1 MALVPSGEGSVA
13 TVARTP
19 GGAQGTQKKEI
30 VNALKALAEAEPTPF
45 WLQDPA
51 RPEPCPS
58 LVETTAC
65 DLAVIGGGYTG
76 LWTALLAKE
85 RDPALDVVLVDA
97 DLAGEAASGRNGGFC
112 AASLTHGLWNGMERW
127 PRQIRTLERL
137 GKENLAGI
145 AATVAQYGIDCDFE
159 FTGELKVATERWQLP
174 ELAREGRYGTALGH
188 DMRLLDRDEM
198 RAEVDSPTYLG
209 GLWDVEGAAMLHP
222 ARLAWGLREAC
233 AALGV
238 RIYERTP
245 VTSMESERLGV
256 LLRTPYGR
264 IKARKVALGTGAFP
278 PLLKRLKHYLVPVYD
293 YALMTEPLSQAQLDE
308 LGWRNRQG
316 LSDAANQFHYY
327 RLTAD
332 NRILWGGYDAIY
344 HFRNGIRAELESRP
358 ETFARLSRHFFTTYP
373 QLEGVSF
380 THSWGGVIDTCSR
393 FCAFYGKAMGGRLA
407 YAVGYTGLGVGA
419 ARFGAQVMLDHLG
432 VGPVTREQAERLRL
446 EMVTG
451 RPLPFPPE
459 PLRFGAIQLTRW
471 SIARADANQGRRN
484 LWLRTLDRFGLGF
497 DS

>member
-1 MALVPSGEGSVA
+1 MALVPVGEGSVVI
-13 TVARTP
+13 VARTP
-19 GGAQGTQKKEI
+19 AGAQGTQKKGI
-30 VNALKALAEAEPTPF
+30 VNVLKALAEAEPTPF

-51 RPEPCPS
+51 RPEPYPS

-85 RDPALDVVLVDA
+85 RDPSLDVVLLDA
-97 DLAGEAASGRNGGFC
+97 DLVGEAASGRNGGFC

-127 PRQIRTLERL
+127 PRQIKTLERL
-137 GKENLAGI
+137 GKENLAEI
-145 AATVAQYGIDCDFE
+145 ASAVDRYGIDCEFE
-159 FTGELKVATERWQLP
+159 FTGELKVATEQWQLP
-174 ELAREGRYGTALGH
+174 ELEEEAGHGAALGH

-209 GLWDVEGAAMLHP
+209 GLWDVDGAAMLHP
-222 ARLAWGLREAC
+222 SKLAWGLREAC

-245 VTSMESERLGV
+245 VTSMEGDRGGI
-256 LLRTPYGR
+256 LLRAPYGR
-264 IKARKVALGTGAFP
+264 IRARKVALGTGAFP

-293 YALMTEPLSQAQLDE
+293 YALMTEPLSEERMAS
-308 LGWRNRQG
+308 LGWGNRQG

-327 RLTAD
+327 RLTSD

-344 HFRNGIRAELESRP
+344 HFRNGVRAELESRP
-358 ETFARLSRHFFTTYP
+358 ETFARLSEHFFRTYP
-373 QLEGVSF
+373 QLEGVNF
-380 THSWGGVIDTCSR
+380 THRWGGVIDTCSR

-419 ARFGAQVMLDHLG
+419 TRFGAEVMLDHLE
-432 VGPVTREQAERLRL
+432 VGPATDGRAERLGL
-446 EMVTG
+446 AMVTG
-451 RPLPFPPE
+451 KPLPFPPE
-459 PLRFGAIQLTRW
+459 PFRFGAIQLTRW